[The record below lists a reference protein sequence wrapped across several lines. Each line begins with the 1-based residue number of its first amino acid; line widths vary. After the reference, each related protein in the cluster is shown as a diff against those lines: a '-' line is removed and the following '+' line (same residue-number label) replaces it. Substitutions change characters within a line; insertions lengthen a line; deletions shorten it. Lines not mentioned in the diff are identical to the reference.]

1 MIIVLLASIVNAS
14 TWTKC
19 VSFSNKKREIQP
31 TLIDLYPNEYNQE
44 LHGYLFAVRLDRCVM
59 RSKIKQKI

>member
-44 LHGYLFAVRLDRCVM
+44 LHGYPFAVRLDRCVM